1 MTKAKSK
8 HQTRH
13 KKCFFF
19 QIIAA
24 EKSHPIWFAPWKSS
38 NSKWTVIKPFWH
50 FTILVGQWGFVFH
63 GLWND
68 PHETRKHFIP
78 YFGVWPL
85 LKSKTLAPANVFLL
99 VESAQPLD
107 GRMSF
112 QTDST
117 KKGTEITLNFVF
129 IYIHMCIYIY
139 IYMSIYSTYTCNVHS
154 MYISFFLCILKHI
167 STRICEKLPPI
178 SKSGRQF
185 PSNRNWEPRAGG
197 AKDAAAP
204 GGEIK

>member
-13 KKCFFF
+13 KKCFFLDHCGRKIPSHMICTMKKLKQQVNSDQTF
-19 QIIAA
+19 LTFHYSGWSMGIPISWLMKWSPWNSEAFHPLFWGLTAA
-24 EKSHPIWFAPWKSS
+24 QVENTGA
-38 NSKWTVIKPFWH
+38 SKFFSPCGVCAT
-50 FTILVGQWGFVFH
+50 
-63 GLWND
+63 
-68 PHETRKHFIP
+68 
-78 YFGVWPL
+78 FGREDEFP
-85 LKSKTLAPANVFLL
+85 NRFN
-99 VESAQPLD
+99 
-107 GRMSF
+107 
-112 QTDST
+112 

-129 IYIHMCIYIY
+129 IYIHIYIY
-139 IYMSIYSTYTCNVHS
+139 VYIKLSIHSTYTCNVHS